1 MILVLV
7 GCSNTEENEE
17 VSEDNNQ
24 EEQGLFEGLSE
35 EEKAKISVEDVVGD
49 RVEKNE
55 FTGDKNLEVSFEQD
69 DLGDND
75 TSYFKVM
82 EELKQIIQNVNESGL
97 EYSSLRIDVL
107 DKGETKLQS
116 LYSVDGVKLVSE
128 EDRDLSISA
137 SFWVDNLD

>member
-1 MILVLV
+1 M